1 MLLPFGNG
9 RLEFLHRARRVRP
22 SAVHPACETASLFA
36 TQCVHG
42 QNVSM
47 RSVSGSASERWK
59 AMRFKTRYL
68 VGAMAMMLPA
78 TAMAQSEMAQN
89 QGFYVQ
95 GGLGADWGM
104 EDRKSTRLNSS
115 H

>member
-59 AMRFKTRYL
+59 AMMFKTRSL
-68 VGAMAMMLPA
+68 VGAMAMILTA
-78 TAMAQSEMAQN
+78 KAMAHSELATQP
-89 QGFYVQ
+89 GFHVQ
-95 GGLGADWGM
+95 GGLGAG
-104 EDRKSTRLNSS
+104 
-115 H
+115 

>member
-1 MLLPFGNG
+1 
-9 RLEFLHRARRVRP
+9 
-22 SAVHPACETASLFA
+22 
-36 TQCVHG
+36 
-42 QNVSM
+42 M

-95 GGLGADWGM
+95 GGLGAAWGM
-104 EDRKSTRLNSS
+104 DADLSAPAGSDRVEFDNPVRKRVGVGKSVSVREGVGCRRIIKKKKQ
-115 H
+115 

>member
-68 VGAMAMMLPA
+68 VGAMAMMLPGA
-78 TAMAQSEMAQN
+78 AMGQRSAERRV
-89 QGFYVQ
+89 GTV
-95 GGLGADWGM
+95 GVGM
-104 EDRKSTRLNSS
+104 CEAGVETNIK
-115 H
+115 